1 VSPQIDPSTFRLYL
15 RILASLPNAILWLL
29 RFPDLGEQH
38 LLAFA
43 RAWTPT
49 SVSSRIVFTDVAP
62 KGTHITRA
70 SVVDLFLDTPECNA
84 HTTAADV
91 VWSGTPVLT
100 WGKWGY
106 KMCSRMAGSIVASAL
121 PVGKEG
127 DRARGQL
134 LVGSEREYE
143 DRAVEMGR
151 GLRYFKHSGKEFRDT
166 TEEMGKEDTA
176 AASVGLGRGEGRLM
190 ELRRMLWEG
199 RWESRLFDTRRW
211 VRDVETAYEIAW
223 SRWERAEGGDIWLD

>member
-1 VSPQIDPSTFRLYL
+1 MYL
-15 RILASLPNAILWLL
+15 RILSKLPNSILWLL

-38 LLAFA
+38 LLQFA
-43 RAWTPT
+43 ASWAPH
-49 SVSSRIVFTDVAP
+49 VVKRIYFTDVAP

-100 WGKWGY
+100 WGKWNY

-121 PVGKEG
+121 PLGSDG
-127 DRARGQL
+127 DRAREEL
-134 LVGSEREYE
+134 LVNSDREYE
-143 DRAVEMGR
+143 DAAVRLGSELKFQQTLAPEVKEKG
-151 GLRYFKHSGKEFRDT
+151 GLVGCYGK
-166 TEEMGKEDTA
+166 
-176 AASVGLGRGEGRLM
+176 GEGRLV
-190 ELRRMLWEG
+190 ELRKMLWEG

-211 VRDVETAYEIAW
+211 VADVERAYELAW
-223 SRWERAEGGDIWLD
+223 ANWEAGRGGDIWL